1 MRHGSPDIKMKIDLL
16 LEVTNGKGEYCEL
29 LLKVK
34 IKYDSFYTCMSLTST
49 VWQALNQIITYRH
62 DTL

>member
-16 LEVTNGKGEYCEL
+16 LEVTNGKGECCEL

-34 IKYDSFYTCMSLTST
+34 IKYDSFIHVCHSHLQYGK
-49 VWQALNQIITYRH
+49 R
-62 DTL
+62 